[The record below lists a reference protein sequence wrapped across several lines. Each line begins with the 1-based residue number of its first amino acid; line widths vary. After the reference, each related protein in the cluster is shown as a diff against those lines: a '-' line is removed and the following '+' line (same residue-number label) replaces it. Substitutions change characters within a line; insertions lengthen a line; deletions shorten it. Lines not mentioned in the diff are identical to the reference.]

1 MHIESEF
8 QEFGDS
14 SQVRAQ
20 QCSIVMFIYA
30 WRQPNNEYDAW
41 LIAAISDWRRAPYI
55 RADSRFATSQWE
67 TSLQSNAV
75 SHWLGTNQESA
86 LLFALWTPGWCNR
99 WIFSNRCYRKAIN
112 SGCFIEY
119 PESKVHGAN
128 MGPTWVLSV
137 PYGPH
142 VGPMNLAI
150 RVHILTRWAI
160 HAFALR
166 LRRHVYEYATLLTF
180 RGYMINDIH
189 PGVVY
194 CFIIQSIRCQIQPV
208 PEQIDYISHDI
219 NLDVNSWIQCKNQ

>member
-30 WRQPNNEYDAW
+30 WHQPNNEYDAW

-99 WIFSNRCYRKAIN
+99 WIISNWCYRKAIT
-112 SGCFIEY
+112 SGCVIDY

-128 MGPTWVLSV
+128 MDAHLGP
-137 PYGPH
+137 
-142 VGPMNLAI
+142 VGPIWAPCWPHEPCYQGTYPHSMSNTCIRTSHTASCIWICYIAHLS
-150 RVHILTRWAI
+150 RVHDKWHTP
-160 HAFALR
+160 
-166 LRRHVYEYATLLTF
+166 RRCLLF
-180 RGYMINDIH
+180 HY
-189 PGVVY
+189 
-194 CFIIQSIRCQIQPV
+194 S
-208 PEQIDYISHDI
+208 
-219 NLDVNSWIQCKNQ
+219 VNTMPNTACAWTNWLYFPWY